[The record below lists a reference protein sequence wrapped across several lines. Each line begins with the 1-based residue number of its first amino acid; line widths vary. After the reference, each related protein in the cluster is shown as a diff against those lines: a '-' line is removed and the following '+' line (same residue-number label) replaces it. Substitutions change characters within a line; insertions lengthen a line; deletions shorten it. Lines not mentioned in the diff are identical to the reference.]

1 MRILVGCEE
10 SQVITEAFIANGH
23 DAMSCDLYKP
33 GAKGLPHYQGDVR
46 DLFKENFDLFIVH
59 PPCTRLCNS
68 GVRWLHER
76 NLWADMRQAA
86 EFFLQCFNAPFPKV
100 AAENPIMHKYAKE
113 IIGVKYSQ
121 IIQPWQYGHGEQK
134 ATCLWLRG
142 LPELQPTNIVDGR
155 EQRIWKLP
163 PGENRSMIR
172 SRTFEGIARAM
183 ASQWS
188 GFPTMR
194 EPDRL
199 KAEQFS
205 QQSYIQTELAMPA
218 VGGLR

>member
-10 SQVITEAFIANGH
+10 SQVITEAFLANGH
-23 DAMSCDLYKP
+23 DAMSCDLYKQ
-33 GAKGLPHYQGDVR
+33 GAKGLPHYRGDVR

-68 GVRWLHER
+68 GVRWLAER

-86 EFFLQCFNAPFPKV
+86 EFFLECFNAPFQAV
-100 AAENPIMHKYAKE
+100 AAENPIMHRYARE

-121 IIQPWQYGHGEQK
+121 IIHPWQYGHGEQK

-142 LPELQPTNIVDGR
+142 VPKLKPTNIVEGR

-163 PGENRSMIR
+163 PGDNRSMLR
-172 SRTFEGIARAM
+172 SRTYEGIARAM
-183 ASQWS
+183 VEQWS
-188 GFPTMR
+188 VFLTQRAPNY
-194 EPDRL
+194 L
-199 KAEQFS
+199 KAAETS
-205 QQSYIQTELAMPA
+205 QPVYRQSELGLPA
-218 VGGLR
+218 VSG